1 MAKFKRRKRNYL
13 INKDLQGKLGL
24 QYFLLTV
31 ASIGLFGLLFA
42 IASSGNLTI
51 SYENQGIEV
60 GSTPL
65 VLLGEILRSQGI
77 FLLFGGLLVILI
89 TIVLSHRIA
98 GPIYRFEQTFKAM
111 AQGQLNQKIYLR
123 KADEAKELGNLI
135 NQFNQQLSDDL
146 ARLKQQA
153 NKLKESEEKA
163 RILEILEHYQL
174 VENHPANN

>member
-24 QYFLLTV
+24 QYLLLTV
-31 ASIGLFGLLFA
+31 ASIGLFGVLFA
-42 IASSGNLTI
+42 FASSGNLTI

-65 VLLGEILRSQGI
+65 VLLGEMLRSQGL

-89 TIVLSHRIA
+89 TIVLTHRIA
-98 GPIYRFEQTFKAM
+98 GPIYRFEQTFKSM
-111 AQGQLNQKIYLR
+111 TQRQLNQKIHLR
-123 KADEAKELGNLI
+123 KGDEAKELGNLI

-146 ARLKQQA
+146 TRLKEQA
-153 NKLKESEEKA
+153 SRLKESEEKVEILK
-163 RILEILEHYQL
+163 ILELYHL
-174 VENHPANN
+174 VENNPAND